1 MKKLVS
7 VLLLSAIAF
16 TINAQ
21 EKDPT
26 LLTIGG
32 KAVKLSEFN
41 AIFNKNKT
49 DKAVTDEA
57 INEYLDLYIKFKLKV
72 REAESLGYDTL
83 PKFINELKG
92 YRKQLAQPYLTDK
105 EVTEGLI
112 KEAYERLK
120 QDVRA
125 SHILIRVDEEADPSD
140 TLKAYN
146 KIMTYRKRVLNG
158 EAFDKVLADVISKS
172 NIDKITKEFGYWN
185 SKNGNVI
192 DGQDLGYFSAMHMV
206 YPFETAAYTTK
217 VGSISAP
224 IRSKFGY
231 HIVYVMDKR
240 PARGTI
246 KTAHIMVK
254 VDTKSPKSEET
265 QKKKIDELYEKLKAG
280 DDFSNL
286 ANQYSDD
293 KNSAKR
299 GGELPEFN
307 AGKMVPE
314 YEEAAFALKN
324 DGDYSAPFK
333 SQYGW
338 HIVKRLSLREL
349 EPFDV
354 IYNTLKARIS
364 RDSRSN
370 KSQESLLSKIKIK
383 YRFKENLKERNDFY
397 KLISS
402 DEYKKGEWTAEKA
415 KKYDKVMFGFY
426 VPDGEKGGE
435 NKEYTQTDFALVLEK
450 QRAKDPSKDVSIKA
464 VINRLYQ
471 KEVDKTALNFK
482 DSRLSKTN
490 KEFRLLMQEYRDG
503 ILLFD
508 LTDEKVWSKAVKDS
522 AGLENFYQANKT
534 NYMWDKR
541 VDATIYTC
549 SDAAVAKKL
558 EKILKKKAKKGYT
571 NGQILEMINEES
583 QLALQIEEGKFSKN
597 DNENI
602 DKATWEEGVKSKIES
617 KNGVVIVYVNK
628 VLAPEPKGLEDIK
641 GLITSDY
648 QNYLEQQ
655 WVAELKGKYKVEVDK
670 EVLKLVK

>member
-7 VLLLSAIAF
+7 VLLLSTIAF
-16 TINAQ
+16 TVNAQ

-32 KAVKLSEFN
+32 GEVKLSEFN

-49 DKAVTDEA
+49 DKAVTEA
-57 INEYLDLYIKFKLKV
+57 SVNEYLDLYIKFKLKV
-72 REAESLGYDTL
+72 REAEELGYDTL

-92 YRKQLAQPYLTDK
+92 YRKQLAEPYLTDK
-105 EVTEGLI
+105 EVTESLI
-112 KEAYERLK
+112 KEAYDRLK

-125 SHILIRVDEEADPSD
+125 SHILIRVDEDSDPSD

-146 KIMTYRKRVLNG
+146 KIVEYRKRVVKG
-158 EAFDKVLADVISKS
+158 EKFDKVLADAISK
-172 NIDKITKEFGYWN
+172 NNVDKLTKELAYWD
-185 SKNGNVI
+185 SKKGNVI

-206 YPFETAAYTTK
+206 YPFETAAYTTEIGK
-217 VGSISAP
+217 VSQP
-224 IRSKFGY
+224 IRTKFGY
-231 HIVYVMDKR
+231 HLVYVADKR
-240 PARGTI
+240 AARGTI
-246 KTAHIMVK
+246 KTAHIMIK
-254 VDTKSPKSEET
+254 ADTKSPKSAEA
-265 QKKKIDELYEKLKAG
+265 QKKKVDEIYEKLKAG
-280 DDFSNL
+280 EDFANL
-286 ANQYSDD
+286 ASQFSDD

-307 AGKMVPE
+307 AGKMVPA

-324 DGDYSAPFK
+324 DGDYSMPIQ

-354 IYNTLKARIS
+354 IYNTLKAKIT

-370 KSQESLLSKIKIK
+370 KSKASLMAKIKAENN
-383 YRFKENLKERNDFY
+383 FKENIKERNDFY
-397 KLISS
+397 KLITA
-402 DEYKKGEWTAEKA
+402 EQFKKGEWTAENA
-415 KKYDKVMFGFY
+415 KKYNKVMFGFY
-426 VPDGEKGGE
+426 APDGEK
-435 NKEYTQTDFALVLEK
+435 KEYTQTDFALVLEK
-450 QRAKDPSKDVSIKA
+450 QRVKDQNKSINIKA
-464 VINRLYQ
+464 VINRIYA
-471 KEVDKTALNFK
+471 KEVDKTALEFK
-482 DSRLSKTN
+482 DNRLPKTN
-490 KEFRLLMQEYRDG
+490 KEFALLMQEYRDG

-541 VDATIYTC
+541 VDATVYTC
-549 SDAAVAKKL
+549 SDEAVAKKL

-571 NGQILEMINEES
+571 NGQIMEMINQES

-602 DKATWEEGVKSKIES
+602 DKATWENGAKSKITT

-628 VLAPEPKGLEDIK
+628 VLAPEPKALEDIK

-648 QNYLEQQ
+648 QNHLETE
-655 WVAELKGKYKVEVDK
+655 WVKELKGKYKVEVNK